1 MSIVFSAIVP
11 HSPLF
16 IPSIGKDNLGRLKD
30 TIKAFSKLEEE
41 LYASQPDTIL
51 IISPHGMIQPNSFSM
66 NLSPNYNCGF
76 EQFGDFSTK
85 IQFAGD
91 VGLAYKIRERMETR
105 APLQLISE
113 LNLDHGCAVPLFM
126 LASHMPNVKV
136 IPLYYSGLDLEAHFK
151 FGQLLRRELL
161 VNKSRVAII
170 ASGDL
175 SHSLTKEAP
184 AGYSPK
190 AKKFDK
196 KVMEILLNWKV
207 SDLLSIDKKILR
219 EVSECGLK
227 SIVILTGILDGYK
240 HEPHLLSYEFPFGVG
255 YLTMGF
261 HL

>member
-16 IPSIGKDNLGRLKD
+16 IPSIGKDNLKRLKS
-30 TIKAFSKLEEE
+30 TIKALGKLEEE

-51 IISPHGMIQPNSFSM
+51 IISPHGVIQPHSFGM
-66 NLSPNYNCGF
+66 NLSPEYDCGF

-85 IQFAGD
+85 MRFAGD

-105 APLQLISE
+105 APLQLMSE
-113 LNLDHGCAVPLFM
+113 TDLDHGCSVPLFM
-126 LASHMPNVKV
+126 LASHMPNVKI
-136 IPLYYSGLDLEAHFK
+136 IPIYYSGLDLEAHFK

-161 VNKSRVAII
+161 VNKTRVAVI

-196 KVMEILLNWKV
+196 KIIELLSEWKTA
-207 SDLLSIDKKILR
+207 DLLSIDKKILR

-227 SIVILTGILDGYK
+227 SIVTLTGILDGHK
-240 HEPHLLSYEFPFGVG
+240 HEPQILSYEFPFGVG
-255 YLTMGF
+255 YLTMDF
-261 HL
+261 RL